1 MLWALRQCAD
11 RRQRAAAR
19 PRERGAGCATSLR
32 SRCSSRPPMLE
43 AFVDF
48 GLFMSILGA
57 ALLLA
62 MLRDDAAQCA
72 FARVRLLPA
81 VPHLFQLSTL
91 AADLGRLLQDRQRVG
106 WGKSVSV
113 RVGIGGRRVLKK

>member
-1 MLWALRQCAD
+1 
-11 RRQRAAAR
+11 
-19 PRERGAGCATSLR
+19 
-32 SRCSSRPPMLE
+32 MLE

-91 AADLGRLLQDRQRVG
+91 AADLGSLLPDRLNDQLDEFLTFQLRPHAQPAAAGRPPALPIASPPTSNLWTDSCWERVG
-106 WGKSVSV
+106 LI
-113 RVGIGGRRVLKK
+113 R

>member
-1 MLWALRQCAD
+1 MSCPTLSLHDALPICAG

-19 PRERGAGCATSLR
+19 PREKGAGCAASLR

-81 VPHLFQLSTL
+81 VDRKST
-91 AADLGRLLQDRQRVG
+91 RLN
-106 WGKSVSV
+106 SSH
-113 RVGIGGRRVLKK
+113 